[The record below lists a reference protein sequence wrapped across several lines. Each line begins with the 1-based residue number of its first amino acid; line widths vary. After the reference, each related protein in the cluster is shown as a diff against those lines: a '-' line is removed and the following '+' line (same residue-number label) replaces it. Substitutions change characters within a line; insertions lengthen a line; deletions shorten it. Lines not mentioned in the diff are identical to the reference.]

1 VCFACLGTSLQLDG
15 SSRLVLSWGL
25 RATRG
30 SVAAAAPASRCR
42 ATCWLLPCR
51 ALPWGLHGDLLGRG
65 QRRGR
70 LLGCGRPG
78 RLAVG
83 AVGGVRRAGAGR
95 WACASRSGAR
105 SALLLPPGDPE
116 LPAPQC
122 CRLAPWDR
130 SLLHRVA
137 PSQVSAPARVGAVR
151 LERLKARSPT
161 LVGRPCRLAWSVAR
175 RDRRLARGIA
185 AGPATVKPGQPS
197 GRRSD
202 RCRRCRRAPLAP
214 SWVGRP
220 RGSACQ
226 ERDGGHQDPDAG
238 APQRPA
244 GLPVGPA
251 GPPVGL
257 GEGPLLALH
266 LPVVVQQ
273 VGLAGAVPAVAGIE
287 APGGCACSISMMSS
301 SAGMPRWRWL
311 DPANGHDRPGWAAAP
326 LAASSTPMVRH
337 SSVVA
342 FGLWLRV
349 VNRRAFNGR
358 EPLFRRRRGPSPAG
372 TLLKMLG
379 QVRTV
384 GTVALAA
391 PASERRD

>member
-116 LPAPQC
+116 LPAPQR

-202 RCRRCRRAPLAP
+202 RCADVVAHHWLHPGSGVHVDQPARSATAATKIPMPEHHSAQLVCRWARRAHRWA
-214 SWVGRP
+214 SVKARSS
-220 RGSACQ
+220 RCTCQ
-226 ERDGGHQDPDAG
+226 
-238 APQRPA
+238 
-244 GLPVGPA
+244 
-251 GPPVGL
+251 
-257 GEGPLLALH
+257 
-266 LPVVVQQ
+266 
-273 VGLAGAVPAVAGIE
+273 
-287 APGGCACSISMMSS
+287 
-301 SAGMPRWRWL
+301 
-311 DPANGHDRPGWAAAP
+311 
-326 LAASSTPMVRH
+326 
-337 SSVVA
+337 
-342 FGLWLRV
+342 
-349 VNRRAFNGR
+349 
-358 EPLFRRRRGPSPAG
+358 
-372 TLLKMLG
+372 
-379 QVRTV
+379 
-384 GTVALAA
+384 
-391 PASERRD
+391 